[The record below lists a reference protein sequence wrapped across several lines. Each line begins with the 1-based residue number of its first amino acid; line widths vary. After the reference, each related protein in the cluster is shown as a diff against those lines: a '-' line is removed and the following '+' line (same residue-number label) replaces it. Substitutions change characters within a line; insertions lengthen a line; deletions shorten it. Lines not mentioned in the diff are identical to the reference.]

1 MTAAPVPSYP
11 EPTPDERRAWYFTK
25 RDARRRA
32 AYRNSLPQGLGRLRE
47 LLADAPSSWH
57 AEVIRARIEQVR
69 AQNRHHNR
77 VHRAAYNAATSARML
92 ARTPE
97 ELARDQAEFY
107 PTGRAACRTCGK
119 TLPIAEFEP
128 APHKRRG
135 VQNYCRGC
143 WEPDHA

>member
-1 MTAAPVPSYP
+1 MTTSPAPSYP
-11 EPTPDERRAWYFTK
+11 APTPAERRAWYFK
-25 RDARRRA
+25 KQDDRKRA
-32 AYRNSLPQGLGRLRE
+32 AYRNSLPKGFAKLYT
-47 LLADAPSSWH
+47 LLAEAPTPWH

-69 AQNRHHNR
+69 AQNRHRNHT
-77 VHRAAYNAATSARML
+77 HRAAHNAATSARMR

-107 PTGRAACRTCGK
+107 PTGRATCRTCGK

-135 VQNYCRGC
+135 IQNYCCGC